1 MKTSAITLAILTIS
15 GSAMAQSNVTIYG
28 RIDTSIGKQETINPL
43 SPALDVNRTE
53 MGSGRLTPSR
63 FGIRGSEDLGGG
75 MSANF
80 NLEGGFRSDSGS
92 TLAFDRHSW
101 VGLSGGFGAIKLGK
115 TDSAYKDIFDLG
127 NTHAVF
133 DSDFTPSS
141 TVFKWGVE
149 NHNAGHG
156 GRPANQIRYETPDF
170 NGVSAVF
177 TTHLQENL
185 VDAIYGK
192 SFNVR
197 YKAGALNIGV
207 AMQSQKRDD
216 TAAKVDLTVLGGA
229 YDFGSFRIS
238 GQYQKGEIS
247 FSGSSFAKDSE
258 YGLGVTIPVGNLELS
273 ASYAANSSKL
283 LGVSWLKGDGFG
295 LGATYALSK
304 RTKLYAGWTSS
315 SVDTELLSPTT
326 KLIDQTI
333 YAIGVR
339 HDF

>member
-1 MKTSAITLAILTIS
+1 MKTSAISLAILTIS
-15 GSAMAQSNVTIYG
+15 GAAMAQSNVTIYG

-43 SPALDVNRTE
+43 NPALDVDRIE

-63 FGIRGSEDLGGG
+63 LGIRGSEDLGGG

-92 TLAFDRHSW
+92 TFAFDRHSW
-101 VGLSGGFGAIKLGK
+101 VGLSGNFGAIKLGK

-133 DSDFTPSS
+133 DSDFTPSA

-149 NHNAGHG
+149 NHNASHG

-177 TTHLQENL
+177 TKHLKENQ
-185 VDAIYGK
+185 VDAIYGQ
-192 SFNVR
+192 SFNIR

-216 TAAKVDLTVLGGA
+216 TKAKVDLTVVGGT

-238 GQYQKGEIS
+238 GQYQTGEAS
-247 FSGSSFAKDSE
+247 ASGSNLAKDTE
-258 YGLGVTIPVGNLELS
+258 YGIGVAIPVGNLELS
-273 ASYAANSSKL
+273 ASYANNSSKV
-283 LGVSWLKGDGFG
+283 LGMSWLKGDGFG

-315 SVDTELLSPTT
+315 SVDSQLLVPAS
-326 KLIDQTI
+326 KLVDHTV